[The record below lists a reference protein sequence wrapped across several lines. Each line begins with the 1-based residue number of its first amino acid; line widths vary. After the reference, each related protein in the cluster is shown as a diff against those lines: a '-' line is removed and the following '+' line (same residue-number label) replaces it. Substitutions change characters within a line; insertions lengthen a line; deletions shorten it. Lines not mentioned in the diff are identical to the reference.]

1 LRRPDADIAALVA
14 EQIAYYRA
22 RAREYDDTAPVD
34 VDSRARLI
42 AALHVFAPAGRVLE
56 LACGTGQWT
65 VELAKH
71 AAHLTALD
79 ASAEMLAL
87 NQSRVARSTVRYV
100 QADLFEWAPTERYD
114 IVFFSAWLS
123 HVPPR
128 SFDGFWTMV
137 GRCLNEE
144 GRVFVIDELPAVAA
158 IEHRLPD
165 EVAPVVERRLSTGER
180 FRAVKVFYEPAVL
193 EQTDGA
199 RLAGRGVHGR
209 IALLLRHRQT
219 SSTLM
224 D

>member
-1 LRRPDADIAALVA
+1 
-14 EQIAYYRA
+14 
-22 RAREYDDTAPVD
+22 
-34 VDSRARLI
+34 
-42 AALHVFAPAGRVLE
+42 
-56 LACGTGQWT
+56 
-65 VELAKH
+65 
-71 AAHLTALD
+71 
-79 ASAEMLAL
+79 
-87 NQSRVARSTVRYV
+87 
-100 QADLFEWAPTERYD
+100 
-114 IVFFSAWLS
+114 
-123 HVPPR
+123 
-128 SFDGFWTMV
+128 
-137 GRCLNEE
+137 
-144 GRVFVIDELPAVAA
+144 VIDELPAVAA